1 MQWNETGDDREDET
15 QNLPARATDVIEQTK
30 HVACMYLRRM
40 YDEKDEDISGVQDI
54 FSPTGTTLGGSLAFA
69 EDAGVSNKNWEQTSL
84 PPLRY
89 VELLRG
95 SVNAES
101 ILELF
106 VAEHRVISL
115 AAKPGSLQDF
125 YRCMTIW
132 LMVVWKLG
140 LVQHTKFVVENLVRM
155 GQCLQ
160 STGPANA
167 GRSRRVL
174 RGMVLREVSLC
185 RDLLQPY
192 VHVVDYGAGWNEQ

>member
-15 QNLPARATDVIEQTK
+15 QNLLARAKHVIEQTK

-40 YDEKDEDISGVQDI
+40 YDEHDEDIYGVQDI

-69 EDAGVSNKNWEQTSL
+69 EDAGVRNKNWDETSL

-89 VELLRG
+89 VELIRG

-167 GRSRRVL
+167 GRARGVL

-185 RDLLQPY
+185 RDLLQPC
-192 VHVVDYGAGWNEQ
+192 VGVVDYGAGWNEK